1 MLLRLFYYKLKEGLR
16 DKSFLGWNL
25 IFPFLLG
32 TVFYAALGHLY
43 NEELNEPINIV
54 IEKMDNKEELH
65 EEWLKKTMPEDQLNS
80 DYVKNMPTAYDMM
93 NETLS
98 KIEYDDGT
106 KMFDIKNVDKK
117 EAEKLLEDDKIEAI
131 INPYDYENIKMEIK
145 KNGIKQSILTS
156 IVTAFR
162 EGIDIKEYVKTSG
175 LQGNN
180 KDPYVQY
187 FYNILAMISVMTSC
201 GVMLSVIK
209 TQANYSAIGIR
220 VESSPVSRVL
230 QSFCSMLAMSFLQI
244 VILIVSIIYYVYVL
258 KVDFGCSIKYIF
270 ITSMFA
276 AFMGCSLGYMVAC
289 VGNASEGLKNA
300 ILVGLVTG
308 GGFLAG
314 LMKGDMYIV
323 VEKKFPL
330 INRINPSSIIT
341 NAFYTLNMYGANA
354 KYTKSIIT
362 MFAYSI
368 IFIAV
373 GMIFRGRRGYASI

>member
-1 MLLRLFYYKLKEGLR
+1 MLLRLFYFKLKEGLR

-54 IEKMDNKEELH
+54 IEKMDNTEALH
-65 EEWLKKTMPEDQLNS
+65 GEWLKKTMPEDQLNS

-300 ILVGLVTG
+300 ILVGFVTG

>member
-54 IEKMDNKEELH
+54 IEKMDNTEALH
-65 EEWLKKTMPEDQLNS
+65 GEWLKKTMPEDQLNS

-354 KYTKSIIT
+354 KYTKSILT
-362 MFAYSI
+362 MFVYSI
-368 IFIAV
+368 IFIAI
-373 GMIFRGRRGYASI
+373 GMIFRERRGYASI

>member
-54 IEKMDNKEELH
+54 IEKMDNTEALH
-65 EEWLKKTMPEDQLNS
+65 GEWLKKTMPEDQLNL

-258 KVDFGCSIKYIF
+258 KVNFGCSIKYIF
-270 ITSMFA
+270 ITSMCA

-300 ILVGLVTG
+300 ILVGFVTG

-323 VEKKFPL
+323 VEKKLPL

-368 IFIAV
+368 IFISV

>member
-354 KYTKSIIT
+354 KYTKSILT
-362 MFAYSI
+362 MFVYSI
-368 IFIAV
+368 IFIAI

>member
-54 IEKMDNKEELH
+54 IEKMDNTEALH
-65 EEWLKKTMPEDQLNS
+65 GEWLKKTMPEDQLNS

-354 KYTKSIIT
+354 KYTKLILT
-362 MFAYSI
+362 MFVYSI
-368 IFIAV
+368 IFIAI

>member
-65 EEWLKKTMPEDQLNS
+65 EEWLKKTMPEDQLNL

-354 KYTKSIIT
+354 KYTKSILT

-368 IFIAV
+368 IFIAI

>member
-54 IEKMDNKEELH
+54 IEKMDNTEALH
-65 EEWLKKTMPEDQLNS
+65 GEWLKKTMPEDQLNS

-354 KYTKSIIT
+354 KYTKSILT
-362 MFAYSI
+362 MFVYSI
-368 IFIAV
+368 IFIAI
-373 GMIFRGRRGYASI
+373 GMTFRGRRGYASI

>member
-16 DKSFLGWNL
+16 VKSFLGWNL

-54 IEKMDNKEELH
+54 IEKMDNTEALH
-65 EEWLKKTMPEDQLNS
+65 GEWLKKTMPEDQLNS

-300 ILVGLVTG
+300 ILVGFVTG

-354 KYTKSIIT
+354 KYTKSILT

-368 IFIAV
+368 IFIAI

>member
-54 IEKMDNKEELH
+54 IEKMDNTEALH
-65 EEWLKKTMPEDQLNS
+65 GEWLKKTMPEDQLNS
-80 DYVKNMPTAYDMM
+80 DYVKSMPTAYDMM

-354 KYTKSIIT
+354 KYTKSILT
-362 MFAYSI
+362 MFVYSI

>member
-54 IEKMDNKEELH
+54 IEKMDNTEALH
-65 EEWLKKTMPEDQLNS
+65 GEWLKKTMPEDQLNS

-117 EAEKLLEDDKIEAI
+117 EAEKLLEADKIEAI

-354 KYTKSIIT
+354 KYTKSILT
-362 MFAYSI
+362 MFVYSI
-368 IFIAV
+368 IFIAI

>member
-1 MLLRLFYYKLKEGLR
+1 
-16 DKSFLGWNL
+16 
-25 IFPFLLG
+25 
-32 TVFYAALGHLY
+32 
-43 NEELNEPINIV
+43 
-54 IEKMDNKEELH
+54 
-65 EEWLKKTMPEDQLNS
+65 
-80 DYVKNMPTAYDMM
+80 
-93 NETLS
+93 
-98 KIEYDDGT
+98 
-106 KMFDIKNVDKK
+106 
-117 EAEKLLEDDKIEAI
+117 
-131 INPYDYENIKMEIK
+131 
-145 KNGIKQSILTS
+145 
-156 IVTAFR
+156 
-162 EGIDIKEYVKTSG
+162 
-175 LQGNN
+175 
-180 KDPYVQY
+180 
-187 FYNILAMISVMTSC
+187 MISVMTSC

-300 ILVGLVTG
+300 ILVGFVTG

-314 LMKGDMYIV
+314 LMKGDMYIIM
-323 VEKKFPL
+323 EKNFPL

>member
-54 IEKMDNKEELH
+54 IEKMDNTEALH
-65 EEWLKKTMPEDQLNS
+65 GEWLKKTMPEDQLNS

-106 KMFDIKNVDKK
+106 KMFDIKNVEKK

-258 KVDFGCSIKYIF
+258 KVNFGCSIKYIF

-300 ILVGLVTG
+300 ILVGFVTG

>member
-220 VESSPVSRVL
+220 VVSSPVSRVL

-354 KYTKSIIT
+354 KYTKSILT
-362 MFAYSI
+362 MFVYSI
-368 IFIAV
+368 IFIAI

>member
-16 DKSFLGWNL
+16 NKAFLGWNL

-32 TVFYAALGHLY
+32 TVFFAALGHLY
-43 NEELNEPINIV
+43 DEELNEPMNIV
-54 IEKMDNKEELH
+54 IEKMDNTEELH
-65 EEWLKKTMPEDQLNS
+65 KEWLKKTMPEDQLNS
-80 DYVKNMPTAYDMM
+80 DYVKSMPTAYDMM
-93 NETLS
+93 NDTLS

-106 KMFDIKNVDKK
+106 KMFNIKNVDKK
-117 EAEKLLEDDKIEAI
+117 EAEKLLTDDKIDAI

-180 KDPYVQY
+180 KDPYIQY
-187 FYNILAMISVMTSC
+187 FYNILAMISIMTSS
-201 GVMLSVIK
+201 GVMISVVK

-220 VESSPVSRVL
+220 VESSPVNRVV
-230 QSFCSMLAMSFLQI
+230 QSLCSMLAMSFLQV
-244 VILIVSIIYYVYVL
+244 VILILSIIYYVYIL
-258 KVDFGCSIKYIF
+258 KVNFGCGIQYIF

-289 VGNASEGLKNA
+289 VGNASENVKNA
-300 ILVGLVTG
+300 ILIGFVTG

-323 VEKKFPL
+323 MEKKFPL
-330 INRINPSSIIT
+330 VNRINPSSIIT
-341 NAFYTLNMYGANA
+341 NAFYTLNMYGANE
-354 KYTKSIIT
+354 KYTRTIVT
-362 MFAYSI
+362 MFTYSI
-368 IFIAV
+368 IFIAI

>member
-54 IEKMDNKEELH
+54 IEKMDNTEALH
-65 EEWLKKTMPEDQLNS
+65 GEWLKKTMPEDQLNS

-354 KYTKSIIT
+354 KYTKSILT
-362 MFAYSI
+362 MFVYSI
-368 IFIAV
+368 IFIAI